1 MGRPCNTPMLMRHR
15 IVNSTFFTR
24 EQVCEFLDLAEKSF
38 GTFNSME
45 RKDRAALQYF
55 MREFMY
61 VPMTYIAE
69 VLGRK
74 PWHVNQTIERMRIA
88 ANESRLPVTMNAFY
102 RESIEI
108 LDDMCRDHFGYKN
121 MEMSSINDESELA
134 FVIWN
139 GMKACDCFEENGLD
153 ESQKSLANELLA
165 TIGMET
171 DGWMSDMI
179 VENFTLQRNDVSDT

>member
-1 MGRPCNTPMLMRHR
+1 MRHR

-38 GTFNSME
+38 GTFDSME

-88 ANESRLPVTMNAFY
+88 ANESRLPVTMNTFY

-165 TIGMET
+165 TIGMAM
-171 DGWMSDMI
+171 DGWMSDII